1 MANQEAN
8 EPQGAC
14 DGLDER
20 IAEDAV
26 QHQQSLYFRRIDHMK
41 RNFFMRKFV
50 RLIALMTLI
59 SLCLPAA
66 RADGYDAKPKLV
78 VVLVFDQFRGDY
90 LDRYRAD
97 FKAKNGWNLFLKRG
111 AHFTDCYYDYANLVT
126 AAGHATIGT
135 GAYTDGHGI
144 PLNEWWVQA
153 PDGTLKQVSSVA
165 DDRYKLVGA
174 PAGTKDLT
182 GASPH
187 REMATT
193 LGDELVLATG
203 GRSRVYGVSMKDRAA
218 IMTSGHATNGAFW
231 TDHDTGTW
239 ETSTYWMTELP
250 QWAKEFNASSHIA
263 DARKESG
270 VAEGSFYEQVGRSPA
285 SVKYQLEFAQALI
298 AAEKLG
304 NNPKGATDLIT
315 ISISSTDINGHAF
328 GPDDPSQREL
338 ILAADAALDT
348 FFTYLDKTVGLSN
361 VVVAM
366 TGDHGVATSQKSGDA
381 VNMPVLDFPAASF
394 TTPLETMLEE
404 KFPLKPKQGKY
415 VIQMDNPYLLLNR
428 GAFEAAGVSEDVA
441 EDTAKAMLEQI
452 FAGFSM
458 AGDGSATNR
467 VKEPPVVTHIF
478 TAKQMREGTLPDT
491 QYGRLIA
498 HSYSPYVGWA
508 LHINFGPYQF
518 PWNGKGTTHFS
529 ANSYDRHVPLE
540 LFGAPFVPGT
550 YHGVVAPVDIAAT
563 FASLLRIN
571 RPSAAV
577 GRVLTEAMKP
587 EGPES
592 TWVKTEEPSRATAQP
607 H

>member
-1 MANQEAN
+1 
-8 EPQGAC
+8 
-14 DGLDER
+14 
-20 IAEDAV
+20 
-26 QHQQSLYFRRIDHMK
+26 MK
-41 RNFFMRKFV
+41 LLARFLAITVLFS
-50 RLIALMTLI
+50 T
-59 SLCLPAA
+59 CLPVAH
-66 RADGYDAKPKLV
+66 ADGYDAKPKLV

-97 FKAKNGWNLFLKRG
+97 FKTKNGWNLFLKQG

-144 PLNEWWVQA
+144 PLNEWWIQS
-153 PDGTLKQVSSVA
+153 PDGSLKQVSSVA

-193 LGDELVLATG
+193 LGDELVLASG
-203 GRSRVYGVSMKDRAA
+203 GRSRVYGLSMKDRAA

-231 TDHDTGTW
+231 VDHDSGMW
-239 ETSTYWMTELP
+239 ETSTYWMSDLP
-250 QWAKEFNASSHIA
+250 QWVKDFNTGTHIA

-270 VAEGSFYEQVGRSPA
+270 FPDGSFYEQVGKTPA
-285 SVKYQLEFAQALI
+285 SVKYQLDFAQALI

-304 NNPKGATDLIT
+304 NNPKGATDMIT
-315 ISISSTDINGHAF
+315 ISVSSTDINGHAF
-328 GPDDPSQREL
+328 GPDDPSQRAL
-338 ILAADAALDT
+338 IVASDVALDA
-348 FFTYLDKTVGLSN
+348 FFTYLDKTIGLSN
-361 VVVAM
+361 VMVAM
-366 TGDHGVATSQKSGDA
+366 TGDHGVATTQKAGDA
-381 VNMPVLDFPAASF
+381 VNMPVLDFPAALF
-394 TTPLETMLEE
+394 TKPLEAMLEE
-404 KFPLKPKQGKY
+404 KFPLKKKQDKY
-415 VIQMDNPYLLLNR
+415 VIQMDNPYLMLNR
-428 GAFEAAGVSEDVA
+428 GAFETAGVSEEMA
-441 EDTAKAMLEQI
+441 ENTAKAMLEQI
-452 FAGFSM
+452 FAGF
-458 AGDGSATNR
+458 AIGDNGSAGTHM
-467 VKEPPVVTHIF
+467 KEPAVVTHIF
-478 TAKQMREGTLPDT
+478 TSKQMREGALPDT

-518 PWNGKGTTHFS
+518 PWSGKGTTHFS

-587 EGPES
+587 EGAGS
-592 TWVKTEEPSRATAQP
+592 TWVQSSKPAQTKAVT

>member
-1 MANQEAN
+1 
-8 EPQGAC
+8 
-14 DGLDER
+14 
-20 IAEDAV
+20 
-26 QHQQSLYFRRIDHMK
+26 
-41 RNFFMRKFV
+41 
-50 RLIALMTLI
+50 
-59 SLCLPAA
+59 
-66 RADGYDAKPKLV
+66 
-78 VVLVFDQFRGDY
+78 
-90 LDRYRAD
+90 
-97 FKAKNGWNLFLKRG
+97 
-111 AHFTDCYYDYANLVT
+111 
-126 AAGHATIGT
+126 
-135 GAYTDGHGI
+135 
-144 PLNEWWVQA
+144 
-153 PDGTLKQVSSVA
+153 
-165 DDRYKLVGA
+165 
-174 PAGTKDLT
+174 
-182 GASPH
+182 
-187 REMATT
+187 
-193 LGDELVLATG
+193 
-203 GRSRVYGVSMKDRAA
+203 
-218 IMTSGHATNGAFW
+218 
-231 TDHDTGTW
+231 
-239 ETSTYWMTELP
+239 
-250 QWAKEFNASSHIA
+250 
-263 DARKESG
+263 
-270 VAEGSFYEQVGRSPA
+270 
-285 SVKYQLEFAQALI
+285 
-298 AAEKLG
+298 
-304 NNPKGATDLIT
+304 
-315 ISISSTDINGHAF
+315 
-328 GPDDPSQREL
+328 
-338 ILAADAALDT
+338 
-348 FFTYLDKTVGLSN
+348 
-361 VVVAM
+361 M